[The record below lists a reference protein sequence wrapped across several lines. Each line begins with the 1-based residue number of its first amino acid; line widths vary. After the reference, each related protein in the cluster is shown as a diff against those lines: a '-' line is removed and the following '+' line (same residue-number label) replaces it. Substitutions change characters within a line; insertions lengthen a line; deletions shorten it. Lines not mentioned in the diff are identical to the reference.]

1 MATDG
6 ECSGRPL
13 RRDALANQERLL
25 AAATAVFLR
34 EGHHV
39 PMATV
44 AAEAG
49 VGVGTLYRRYPS
61 RDALLEAL
69 TLRSFRL
76 LVALAEEAEGREG
89 DALARLGWYWDRVID
104 ERAQLV
110 LPLHGGP
117 PVTADHVRAERARL
131 HACLRRLLDAGCR
144 DGSIRADVD
153 TSDIVLFGA
162 MLVAPLP
169 GASDWNAVARRQ
181 KAIHLDGLRPTATTL
196 SEHSVAGTCIC
207 ATGCV
212 SMSTE
217 SEPVQR

>member
-39 PMATV
+39 PMATI

-69 TLRSFRL
+69 TFRSFRL
-76 LVALAEEAEGREG
+76 LVALAEEAEEREG
-89 DALARLGWYWDRVID
+89 DALARLDWYWDRVID
-104 ERAQLV
+104 ERDQLV

-117 PVTADHVRAERARL
+117 PVVADHVRAERARL

-144 DGSIRADVD
+144 DGSIRDDVD

-169 GASDWNAVARRQ
+169 GASDWDAVARRQ
-181 KAIHLDGLRPTATTL
+181 KAIHLDGLRPTAATR
-196 SEHSVAGTCIC
+196 SEHSVAATCIC

-212 SMSTE
+212 SISTE